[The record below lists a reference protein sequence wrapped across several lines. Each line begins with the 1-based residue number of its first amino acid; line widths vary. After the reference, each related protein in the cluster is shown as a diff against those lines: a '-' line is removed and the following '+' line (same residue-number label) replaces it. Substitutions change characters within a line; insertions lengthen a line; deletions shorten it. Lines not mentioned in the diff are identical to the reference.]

1 MDLPHI
7 QWLHNISVTLQ
18 LRNTLPTV
26 LFYFFHKSADIFI
39 ALGVCSGS
47 LGGAGPLP
55 LHHHRLLAAQDGAGS
70 ADGSH
75 AQVRAVL
82 VLADHV
88 PDTAKGGPGILVDGS
103 PHVGGGRL
111 SLAWGWAAGSVRWSR
126 SSCTSQG

>member
-1 MDLPHI
+1 MP
-7 QWLHNISVTLQ
+7 Q
-18 LRNTLPTV
+18 
-26 LFYFFHKSADIFI
+26 
-39 ALGVCSGS
+39 GCSGA
-47 LGGAGPLP
+47 LGGARPLP

-103 PHVGGGRL
+103 PHVGVGWL
-111 SLAWGWAAGSVRWSR
+111 SLAGCPLHDHHHTLAACPPLHAHSLAVNQPVLAEGVGGLSD
-126 SSCTSQG
+126 C